1 MPSKVLIADDE
12 HHIRHMVA
20 AKLRSS
26 GFEVTE
32 ARDGAEALDL
42 SREIR
47 PDIVVSDFQLPQMSG
62 LEFCTALT
70 AEQPGVRIIMLTARG
85 HVLSPEQMR
94 GANIR
99 RMMSKPFSA
108 SKLVECVRELLSS
121 GESAGANLPEAA

>member
-1 MPSKVLIADDE
+1 MPTKVLIADDE

-42 SREIR
+42 SRELR
-47 PDIVVSDFQLPQMSG
+47 PVVVVSDFQMPQMSG
-62 LEFCTALT
+62 LEFCTALA

-85 HVLSPEQMR
+85 HVLSPEQVKL
-94 GANIR
+94 ANIR
-99 RMMSKPFSA
+99 RMMAKPFSA
-108 SKLVECVRELLSS
+108 AKLVEAVRELLA
-121 GESAGANLPEAA
+121 GSAAGTLTSEAA

>member
-47 PDIVVSDFQLPQMSG
+47 PDIVVSDFQMPQMSG